1 VLFQIGLS
9 AAEICDAI
17 MRAATRPVTP
27 FLLCDL
33 THFHRVLQQRIS
45 IREWSV
51 WQPAPPPWGHRM
63 SRHPRNLSGKTTA
76 FRGKSAC
83 AGELLNGCG
92 RRFILAII
100 PAPEL
105 DFIPAFCRRAA
116 Q

>member
-1 VLFQIGLS
+1 
-9 AAEICDAI
+9 
-17 MRAATRPVTP
+17 
-27 FLLCDL
+27 
-33 THFHRVLQQRIS
+33 
-45 IREWSV
+45 
-51 WQPAPPPWGHRM
+51 M

-92 RRFILAII
+92 RCFILAII